1 MLRKMNTVAYLPKEK
16 SQVNKS
22 DSHLV
27 TEAYYCTY
35 HGPVKGRLS
44 VSDKLLI
51 FTPDP
56 HATYNARLKKDQEK
70 TATAAEGEGK
80 KKNSAYFENLYHY

>member
-56 HATYNARLKKDQEK
+56 HATYNARLKKD
-70 TATAAEGEGK
+70 
-80 KKNSAYFENLYHY
+80 